1 MPKQKS
7 YETQGDKSKKKLV
20 ISSDKLRQ
28 LEKGVEREMRIEQG
42 YDPAFQG
49 DGVHGGSEEA
59 QKRRV
64 RKKAK
69 TDLNKYRNVPA
80 SDIED

>member
-7 YETQGDKSKKKLV
+7 YKPEGDKSKKKLV

-28 LEKGVEREMRIEQG
+28 LEKGVEREIRIEQG

-64 RKKAK
+64 RKKTK
-69 TDLNKYRNVPA
+69 TDLNKFRNQPA
-80 SDIED
+80 NE

>member
-7 YETQGDKSKKKLV
+7 HETKGSKTKKKLV

-28 LEKGVEREMRIEQG
+28 LEKGVEREIRIEQG

-64 RKKAK
+64 RKKSK
-69 TDLNKYRNVPA
+69 TDLNKYRNQPTT
-80 SDIED
+80 ELEE